1 MLYLKLRNQFTCVKK
16 NVFPYRMLQ
25 IQKQQNN
32 KSIRQ
37 AVAKLS
43 LIGGQGFLKYGCQK
57 KIKRPKQIS
66 VINQIYHVGVG
77 TKIVFYFGI

>member
-43 LIGGQGFLKYGCQK
+43 LIGGQGFLRYGC
-57 KIKRPKQIS
+57 
-66 VINQIYHVGVG
+66 
-77 TKIVFYFGI
+77 